1 MCKVEMITSPT
12 LEEMTLLNIPRR
24 YHGLFVELANSLT
37 VYSSAR
43 LLLSLTVDGQ
53 TQPARHTKGT
63 QGIEPVR
70 CFGTLTSCQKCAI
83 VCTDD
88 AVSHR
93 IAYMCFYQMYMDGGR
108 HAVQRTDHPM
118 NGLWTYLII
127 AQVLGRSLKTRGGLT
142 QGRGMTE
149 SVR

>member
-43 LLLSLTVDGQ
+43 ILLSLTVDGQ

-93 IAYMCFYQMYMDGGR
+93 IAYVFLPNVYGR
-108 HAVQRTDHPM
+108 RPACC
-118 NGLWTYLII
+118 
-127 AQVLGRSLKTRGGLT
+127 
-142 QGRGMTE
+142 TE
-149 SVR
+149 N